1 MHSLDHKINYRQTLK
16 KFFSLLALE
25 KRGFFIVIVTGLISN
40 VVMVATP
47 FIMGIGIDRLIN
59 VLSLNQ
65 NASLNLVYQQLNGPL
80 VLLGVLTLIST
91 VSGYLQEYVMAHV
104 SESVTLKLRME
115 VSNKMKRLPIQFYDN
130 QQIGDIMS
138 RMTSD
143 IRRISDF
150 LVANVNQYIS
160 SIIQVIGGLIMLFYL
175 NAQLSIIIV
184 ITIVLIAIATSI
196 IVKYNKRL
204 SDLNQQKLGVL
215 SATVEELY
223 TGNVIL
229 KAFNMQDY
237 AINKVTEANLEHY
250 DVFKNSQ
257 FLDFAIYPAVR
268 ILNHLSF
275 ILSALFGAILVING
289 TMTIGLLQAYLQYTK
304 QVSEPLASFTYV
316 INALQN
322 ALAAIDRVY
331 EILDSEEEIPDQAKT
346 IKLEN
351 PKGAIQ
357 FDHVAFGYS
366 SDKLLMKDIN
376 FNVNANEMVAIV
388 GTSGAGKTT
397 LVNLLMRFYE
407 VNAGRILFD
416 GVPIDQ
422 MSRSDLRRLFGMVLQ
437 DSWNFEGTVA
447 ENISYGKPEAT
458 KEEVILAAK
467 AAQADYF
474 IRTLPKGYD
483 TVLSSEQN
491 LLSQGQQQLLT
502 IARVLVTD
510 PVVVILDEATSSV
523 DTRTEHEIQTAMNRM
538 LKNRTSFVIAH
549 RLSTI
554 VNADKILVMENGDI
568 VEYGTHEELLENQQV
583 YANLYNSQFS

>member
-25 KRGFFIVIVTGLISN
+25 KSGFFIVIVTGLISN

-422 MSRSDLRRLFGMVLQ
+422 ISRSDLRRLFGMVLQ

-458 KEEVILAAK
+458 KEEVIYAAK